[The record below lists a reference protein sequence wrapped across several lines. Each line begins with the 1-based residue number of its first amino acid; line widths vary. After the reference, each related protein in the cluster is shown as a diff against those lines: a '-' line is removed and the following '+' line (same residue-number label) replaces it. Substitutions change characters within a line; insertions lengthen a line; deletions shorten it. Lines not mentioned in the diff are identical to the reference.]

1 MDEKTGQ
8 VKQRFLQPTEFGIA
22 FIKGCLAIQP
32 ELVDPEIRRRLEN
45 DLKAIAEGKIDH
57 KEVSA
62 FN

>member
-1 MDEKTGQ
+1 ME
-8 VKQRFLQPTEFGIA
+8 QRFLQPTEFGIA

-62 FN
+62 LN